1 MPPAAATRR
10 TTPAKKAAT
19 NVVDFDAARKAKK
32 SPAKKKA
39 QLKYGGKLWDLKEP
53 NVAVTAELEASE
65 SIAAIIGYAASFI
78 VKAQREDFVKA
89 LAADEDLDFEV
100 LNDLTNAIMAKVYG
114 EIPT

>member
-19 NVVDFDAARKAKK
+19 NVVDFDAARKKK
-32 SPAKKKA
+32 VAKKKG

-65 SIAAIIGYAASFI
+65 SIGAIIGYAASFI